1 MRYLELQNL
10 FRKSVSSTTTRI
22 PSGVLGFDKLVNG
35 GFREHSVNVIIADP
49 GCGKST
55 FCWQFCSNEQQ
66 QPALFVSLE
75 QSLNSVLR
83 DCNDIG
89 LDKFERKLNN
99 GVLQFQVAFNVDS
112 DLTSGEIGLRFFM
125 KELPKYLDVI
135 KETASQHPGGLRIAI
150 DPLTPLLLEITNPNQ
165 QRNAINRIFSS
176 LREIGTTVVT
186 IEKGFGDVL
195 ARIPLF
201 LSDSIIELEHI
212 GLGGIYNRT
221 LSVKKF
227 RGSNHSESP
236 QPIGFQKD
244 KGLLIYDISN
254 K

>member
-1 MRYLELQNL
+1 MQKLL
-10 FRKSVSSTTTRI
+10 RKNRNIHTNRI
-22 PSGVLGFDKLVNG
+22 KSGVIGFDNLVNG

-55 FCWQFCSNEQQ
+55 FCWQYCSANLEV
-66 QPALFVSLE
+66 PALYVSLE
-75 QSLNSVLR
+75 QNLNSVLR
-83 DCNDIG
+83 DCTDIG
-89 LDKFERKLNN
+89 LNN
-99 GVLQFQVAFNVDS
+99 FKEKVQNSNLQFQVAFNVDS
-112 DLTSGEIGLRFFM
+112 ELTSGEIGLRFFLN
-125 KELPKYLDVI
+125 ELPKYVEVI
-135 KETASQHPGGLRIAI
+135 KDTASKFKGGLRIAI
-150 DPLTPLLLEITNPNQ
+150 DPLTPLLLEIPDPNQ

-212 GLGGIYNRT
+212 GLGGIYSRT
-221 LSVKKF
+221 LSIKKF
-227 RGSNHSESP
+227 RGSKHSEIP
-236 QPIGFQKD
+236 QPIGFHKN
-244 KGLLIYDISN
+244 KGVVVYDISD